1 MIIVVNVANYDTNVH
16 SLIVQAHYAW
26 PLGRLLDDESLREQF
41 KFLVA
46 RKGEEILEIYCIKA
60 VAQFPTTNRRRSMKF
75 LLEPVSDNC
84 FYLIRDCIQNI
95 ILNDRPFI
103 INQGRFYI
111 TEDYLIQN
119 NYPLPND
126 CDCGVKHI
134 QVIPPDDKRFA
145 EQNKIKSTKR
155 KQSK

>member
-1 MIIVVNVANYDTNVH
+1 MIIVVNVANYDPNVH

-26 PLGRLLDDESLREQF
+26 KMGKLIDDEAFRNRF

-60 VAQFPTTNRRRSMKF
+60 VAIHSVENGRRKVKF

-95 ILNDRPFI
+95 ILNDRQFI
-103 INQGRFYI
+103 INQGRSYI
-111 TEDYLIQN
+111 TEEYLLQN
-119 NYPLPND
+119 NYHLPFD
-126 CDCGVKHI
+126 CDCGVEHI
-134 QVIPPDDKRFA
+134 QVISPDDKRFA

-155 KQSK
+155 K